1 MGARRYR
8 PGMANAHDPTRAMV
22 WTEDERH
29 AEVQHHRALADAGR
43 MTMHPSDEVEAEMLA
58 EEARP

>member
-1 MGARRYR
+1 
-8 PGMANAHDPTRAMV
+8 MANAHDPTRAMV
-22 WTEDERH
+22 WTEDQQH
-29 AEVQHHRALADAGR
+29 AEVQRRRALADAGR